1 MAAKWTKVLG
11 LPREPRS
18 RDAPSAD
25 DELPSWAMESHQIEV
40 GRRYAYREKR
50 GPHYPMLKVRL
61 LDKVGRKGK
70 IKIRFEDGP
79 HPGLEEYISTR
90 QLVVPWGQRREVLR
104 DEKLGAAFE
113 AHVAKAADS
122 ALGQAASAVLESTGE
137 PGAGAVATGT
147 TMSESELQRII
158 DRAGLAS
165 APTGLHPLAYR
176 DRHGDVHLPLEAT
189 VELARAFAAAEPTTV
204 VGYLDDQEEEMRL
217 RGNTPGERWWH
228 SYLREKAPGF
238 AIARQ
243 WAGLEQEAEI
253 LRREIARLRSLVT
266 RAAYDLEQA
275 GAEPKAQRLL
285 RALEGS

>member
-1 MAAKWTKVLG
+1 
-11 LPREPRS
+11 
-18 RDAPSAD
+18 
-25 DELPSWAMESHQIEV
+25 MESHQLEI

-61 LDKVGRKGK
+61 LDKLGRKGK

-79 HPGLEEYISTR
+79 HPGLEEYVSTR
-90 QLVVPWGQRREVLR
+90 QLVVPWGQRHKVLR
-104 DEKLGAAFE
+104 DEKLAAALD
-113 AHVAKAADS
+113 AHAAQVADP
-122 ALGQAASAVLESTGE
+122 ALGEAASAVLASTGE
-137 PGAGAVATGT
+137 AGAGADAAGT

-158 DRAGLAS
+158 DRAGLTA
-165 APTGLHPLAYR
+165 APTELHALAYR
-176 DRHGDVHLPLEAT
+176 DRNGYVHLPLEAA
-189 VELARAFAAAEPTTV
+189 VALARAFAAAEPRTV

-243 WAGLEQEAEI
+243 WSGLEQEAEM
-253 LRREIARLRSLVT
+253 LRKEIARLRSLVS

-275 GAEPKAQRLL
+275 GAQRKAQRLL
-285 RALEGS
+285 RALEGR

>member
-1 MAAKWTKVLG
+1 
-11 LPREPRS
+11 
-18 RDAPSAD
+18 
-25 DELPSWAMESHQIEV
+25 MESHQIEI

-50 GPHYPMLKVRL
+50 GPRYPMLKVRL

-79 HPGLEEYISTR
+79 HLGLEEYISRR
-90 QLVVPWGQRREVLR
+90 QLVVPWGQRHEVLR
-104 DEKLGAAFE
+104 DEKRGAALE

-122 ALGQAASAVLESTGE
+122 ALGQAASAVLESTRE

-238 AIARQ
+238 AIARH
-243 WAGLEQEAEI
+243 WAGLEQEAEM
-253 LRREIARLRSLVT
+253 LRNEIARLRSLVT

-275 GAEPKAQRLL
+275 RAERKAQRLL
-285 RALEGS
+285 RALEGR